1 MTPSNS
7 DSERKVWKKLS
18 DHDLISLD
26 IILQSND
33 LISIAKILKEVCQ
46 KNHANIIKAINGN
59 PEDEVALIK
68 GSVHLI
74 QLSNRIIYQAGL
86 FLGNEDEDNSLEDL
100 ADSQNAHDLAVLAL
114 MRFKSAST
122 MLSLIASEKDA
133 KTIEKMLSGGMEEE
147 VEENK

>member
-18 DHDLISLD
+18 DYDVISLD
-26 IILQSND
+26 KILLNND
-33 LISIAKILKEVCQ
+33 LLSIGKILKEVCQ

-59 PEDEVALIK
+59 PEDEDALIK

-86 FLGNEDEDNSLEDL
+86 FLGNEDGDNSLDDL
-100 ADSQNAHDLAVLAL
+100 ADSKDAHDLAVLAL
-114 MRFKSAST
+114 MRFNSAST
-122 MLSLIASEKDA
+122 MLSLIASETDS
-133 KTIEKMLSGGMEEE
+133 KTIEKMLSEFIEE
-147 VEENK
+147 